1 MLDGLRITHKL
12 KKQIETVMPNSFR
25 HLLKAT
31 EQIFIEKQNQKLGS
45 FLNIEPLQSG
55 DAETSSA

>member
-1 MLDGLRITHKL
+1 
-12 KKQIETVMPNSFR
+12 MPNSFR

-31 EQIFIEKQNQKLGS
+31 AQNCKNNSIQKTGTFSKIE
-45 FLNIEPLQSG
+45 FLRTG